1 MNGYSSQRRPVSAPQ
16 PSAKRANAETVELLR
31 QTIER
36 VTRPLSNENKNLVLL
51 ALSAAISA
59 TLEALETDT
68 SYSLTPSKG
77 AHMSLNK
84 FEQTIQNIGKV
95 FEKVFVDVDKAAV
108 IAEPF
113 VDIAFPVIAPLYNAA
128 ASGAATA
135 TAAAKSAVV
144 STNTPVQNLVAIAAA
159 IEPILNQYATEAGLS
174 APTLTVLMQYAQA
187 LQTALTAA

>member
-1 MNGYSSQRRPVSAPQ
+1 
-16 PSAKRANAETVELLR
+16 
-31 QTIER
+31 
-36 VTRPLSNENKNLVLL
+36 
-51 ALSAAISA
+51 
-59 TLEALETDT
+59 
-68 SYSLTPSKG
+68 
-77 AHMSLNK
+77 MSLNK

-187 LQTALTAA
+187 LQTALTAAERTKPLCIGQSGFEAGPGPNIVRGKEGRARAERPGPRLLIHPNFRPCATATNLQRQQRPEGGHER

>member
-68 SYSLTPSKG
+68 SY
-77 AHMSLNK
+77 
-84 FEQTIQNIGKV
+84 
-95 FEKVFVDVDKAAV
+95 
-108 IAEPF
+108 
-113 VDIAFPVIAPLYNAA
+113 
-128 ASGAATA
+128 
-135 TAAAKSAVV
+135 
-144 STNTPVQNLVAIAAA
+144 
-159 IEPILNQYATEAGLS
+159 
-174 APTLTVLMQYAQA
+174 
-187 LQTALTAA
+187 